1 MIKFTEKEIQNYIW
15 ENRNNF
21 PELLI
26 EPAGLEVLE
35 FNEDLS
41 DVTAQLLIKNRINS
55 KLSNLHSKLYG
66 LEFIGCEV
74 PLEQNSNSTIRAD
87 FLAIFCDDTGLA
99 VIELKKSEQTER
111 QAFTELLAYSNHMT
125 TLFPS
130 MTKNDSV
137 YILISPI

>member
-41 DVTAQLLIKNRINS
+41 DVTLTLLTYLN
-55 KLSNLHSKLYG
+55 
-66 LEFIGCEV
+66 
-74 PLEQNSNSTIRAD
+74 
-87 FLAIFCDDTGLA
+87 
-99 VIELKKSEQTER
+99 
-111 QAFTELLAYSNHMT
+111 
-125 TLFPS
+125 
-130 MTKNDSV
+130 
-137 YILISPI
+137 